1 MTSLPDSAP
10 DDILDDV
17 LEKLYNAAWVEGS
30 TYDDTLEQAG
40 ADTEPRSTKELRSC
54 TRAKAAI
61 RAAIQSAL
69 PEKCAVSRSLGKDYA
84 GYSRGYNAAISEI
97 EANLKKK
104 GLLE

>member
-10 DDILDDV
+10 DDMLKRKVFHAVCVV
-17 LEKLYNAAWVEGS
+17 LQVDEE
-30 TYDDTLEQAG
+30 DHEE
-40 ADTEPRSTKELRSC
+40 TEDAVLVTD
-54 TRAKAAI
+54 AIMAAI

-69 PEKCAVSRSLGKDYA
+69 PEKRELPPINAEWNEPWMHVAGGVSE
-84 GYSRGYNAAISEI
+84 YNTAISEI